1 MMPARPAWIRLA
13 PLLAFGLLLEIFLLG
28 LTDID
33 NFRQEIPR
41 FLTLYLFL
49 FLAYLAAVRHVL
61 GAPSD
66 RLLGWILGFAV
77 LFRATAIFIE
87 PGLSDDIYRYLWDGK
102 VLNHGINPYLYAPS
116 APELAPLRDALH
128 ASINHKHIGTP
139 YGPVMIAFFAV
150 AERLGHSVFLMK
162 LAFLLAD
169 CLVIVLLMRLLRASS
184 RPASHVLI
192 YAWSPLV
199 LVEVAGNGHN
209 DVLAILFLLGA
220 LALLVRGSPWQA
232 ALGLALAIA
241 SKYLA
246 LLFLP
251 VLWRRLGQTGRV
263 ILPLALATAFLP
275 FYQAFAQHID
285 SLFAVGSAWRFND
298 SLFAIIRFL
307 TGSDVMSRIIAATLF
322 LLLAA
327 FVYRREQP
335 VLKGAMLLVGG
346 ALLLTTTLQPWY
358 LLWIVPFLCFYP
370 NRAWILLTGL
380 TMLSY
385 QVLTRYAAEGVWL
398 ESPWIKYA
406 IYLPFFTLLL
416 ADAWNNRRLYETR

>member
-1 MMPARPAWIRLA
+1 MGATRPAWMRLA
-13 PLLAFGLLLEIFLLG
+13 PILAAGFLLEIFLLG
-28 LTDID
+28 LVDID

-66 RLLGWILGFAV
+66 RLLWWILGFAM
-77 LFRATAIFIE
+77 LFRATALFIE

-116 APELAPLRDALH
+116 APELAPLRDALYET
-128 ASINHKHIGTP
+128 INHKHIGTP

-150 AERLGHSVFLMK
+150 AERLAHSVFVMK

-169 CLVIVLLMRLLRASS
+169 GLVIALLVRLLRASN

-220 LALLVRGSPWQA
+220 LALLMRGSLWKVS
-232 ALGLALAIA
+232 LGLALAIA

-251 VLWRRLGQTGRV
+251 ALWRRLGRTGRV
-263 ILPLALATAFLP
+263 LLPLTLIAAFLP
-275 FYQAFAQHID
+275 FHQALAQHAD

-298 SLFAIIRFL
+298 SLFTIIRFM
-307 TGSDVMSRIIAATLF
+307 TGSDTLSRIIAAVLF

-335 VLKGAMLLVGG
+335 VLKGAMMLIGG

-380 TMLSY
+380 VMLSY

-406 IYLPFFTLLL
+406 IYLPFFALLI
-416 ADAWNNRRLYETR
+416 ADAWKNRRLHEAH